1 MLLEKYDKR
10 DSIQDEHI
18 FKKKR
23 VYLWYS
29 MLLYGM
35 LCDAILCYGMEKMI
49 CYDISMTC
57 YGISML
63 CYAMLQKI
71 SRAQL
76 YDTPRYTDKIMIDK
90 FFA

>member
-1 MLLEKYDKR
+1 
-10 DSIQDEHI
+10 
-18 FKKKR
+18 
-23 VYLWYS
+23 

-49 CYDISMTC
+49 CHDISMTC

-90 FFA
+90 FFAWETDPCFWLMWGHVVFIS